1 MAESDRHAVGRVGR
15 YLCHDEIG
23 AEMLAEAG
31 GDALTIAW
39 PWRPPAARTLDG
51 RRRGRGGA
59 EGR

>member
-1 MAESDRHAVGRVGR
+1 MAESTGMSRRVGR

-39 PWRPPAARTLDG
+39 AWSTTCCPNAG
-51 RRRGRGGA
+51 RSCRGRGRA